1 MENGK
6 RLYRSRTQ
14 KVLGG
19 VAGGLAEYFN
29 IDVILMRLLFVAIV
43 LAGGSGVLIYIILWI
58 VVPLEPYDHL
68 EKKIEYERTLG
79 NQSSK
84 NAKEQKSN
92 NRTFIIGV
100 SLILLGLIF
109 LLNSLFPYLFSR
121 DLWPVVLI
129 FIGIMILV
137 NETSRVKKEETF
149 VNMESTDNQKETNE
163 NNEESNNDIK
173 L

>member
-14 KVLGG
+14 KVIGG

-58 VVPLEPYDHL
+58 VVPLEPYDHM
-68 EKKIEYERTLG
+68 EKKIKYERTFG
-79 NQSSK
+79 NQSSE

-137 NETSRVKKEETF
+137 NETSRANKEEPFVSIEDSDKENDVNDKKEE
-149 VNMESTDNQKETNE
+149 N
-163 NNEESNNDIK
+163 NNDIK